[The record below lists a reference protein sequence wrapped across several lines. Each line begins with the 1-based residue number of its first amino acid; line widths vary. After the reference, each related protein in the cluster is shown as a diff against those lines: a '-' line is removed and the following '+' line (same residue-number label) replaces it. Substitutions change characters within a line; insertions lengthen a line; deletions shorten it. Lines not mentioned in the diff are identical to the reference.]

1 MDVAIFYKMSI
12 LSRLLEKRGITEDE
26 LVGDEKAQ
34 FDQWKKT
41 LSGEEVSVEKIKD
54 FCQNMVGVIEG
65 KWRSWDLT
73 NEQKAELLPYHTV
86 YKAIID
92 VINGSKVERE
102 QLEEY
107 LQKLIER

>member
-1 MDVAIFYKMSI
+1 MSI
-12 LSRLLEKRGITEDE
+12 LSRLLEKRGVTEDE
-26 LVGDEKAQ
+26 LSGDEKVQ
-34 FDQWKKT
+34 FNQWKKT
-41 LSGEEVSVEKIKD
+41 LSEEEISVDKIKE
-54 FCQNMVGVIEG
+54 FCQKMVGVVEG

-73 NEQKAELLPYHTV
+73 NEQKAQMLPYHTV

-102 QLEEY
+102 QLEEF

>member
-1 MDVAIFYKMSI
+1 MSI
-12 LSRLLEKRGITEDE
+12 LSRLLEKRGVTEDE
-26 LVGDEKAQ
+26 LSGDEKVQ
-34 FDQWKKT
+34 FNQWKKT
-41 LSGEEVSVEKIKD
+41 LSEEEISVDKIKE
-54 FCQNMVGVIEG
+54 FCQKMVGVVEG

-73 NEQKAELLPYHTV
+73 NEQKAQMLPYHTV

-107 LQKLIER
+107 LTKLIER

>member
-1 MDVAIFYKMSI
+1 MSI
-12 LSRLLEKRGITEDE
+12 LSRLLEKRGVTEDE
-26 LVGDEKAQ
+26 LSGDEKVQ
-34 FDQWKKT
+34 FNQWKKT
-41 LSGEEVSVEKIKD
+41 LSEEEISVDKIKE
-54 FCQNMVGVIEG
+54 FCQKMVGVVEG

-107 LQKLIER
+107 LTKLIER